1 MKIYLSNSAL
11 YVLMRLMDIFNWW
24 GMLILLV
31 MIIVLLGWGV
41 YMALSGIMG

>member
-11 YVLMRLMDIFNWW
+11 QVLMRLMDIFNWW

-31 MIIVLLGWGV
+31 MIIALLVWGV

>member
-31 MIIVLLGWGV
+31 MIIALLVWGV

>member
-11 YVLMRLMDIFNWW
+11 QVLMRLMDIFNWW

-31 MIIVLLGWGV
+31 MIIALLGWGV
-41 YMALSGIMG
+41 YVALSGIMG